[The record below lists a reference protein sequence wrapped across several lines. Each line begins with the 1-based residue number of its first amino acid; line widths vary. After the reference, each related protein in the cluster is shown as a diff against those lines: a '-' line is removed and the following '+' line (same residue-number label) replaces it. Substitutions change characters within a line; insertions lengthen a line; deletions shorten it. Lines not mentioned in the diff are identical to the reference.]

1 MRRGRRP
8 HRAILLA
15 PALEGRGQRRDPR
28 GLCRTLQQREIAV
41 AGGEDGGGRTVISG
55 GDVLAPWR
63 IPSGF
68 VTLENPADIAHP
80 AMRGKPCNAKTRGL
94 EKLEEGEHLIPQ
106 EHVVLDQLVTIKNL
120 YRTQP
125 LAQAEQHL
133 AGRAV

>member
-15 PALEGRGQRRDPR
+15 PAVEGRGQRRAPR
-28 GLCRTLQQREIAV
+28 GLCRTLQQSEIAV

-68 VTLENPADIAHP
+68 VTLENLADIAHQ
-80 AMRGKPCNAKTRGL
+80 AMRGNPCNAKTGGL

-106 EHVVLDQLVTIKNL
+106 EHVVVDQLVKIQNRA
-120 YRTQP
+120 RTQS
-125 LAQAEQHL
+125 LVE
-133 AGRAV
+133 